1 MKDDIEDAVKRFEA
15 VHLKRGPDEQR
26 FGELAQIKN
35 ENYHLKLALD
45 EKNMELEKLKK
56 TVQRGVFL
64 EDIDKFSGGNEPM
77 FGAGPPSNSG
87 SCGTDL
93 EIVTHFSGSPYK
105 GKRTNSKATETS
117 VATTS
122 ASNIKAEHVFFKQNV
137 VPFIEKMIASLKL
150 SNVFKREGR
159 ELQEKYDK
167 FERELWDS
175 KLDTNLLTGIFDDI
189 LYFYRQTTSIL
200 NRELKF
206 KELSQRLEYL
216 FSIFLDPREYDLD
229 PQEHIEY
236 LREEIT
242 DTLIRIFHYQNLPI
256 EKECLDYNKSI
267 RTAHLDDGRLG
278 TPGPLGHIKRKESAK
293 RLKCIEQGFEICAHA
308 MNQAFGDKQELRAQ
322 EDSIPSIE
330 SSTGM
335 VSIVSENAI
344 KEKDRLKESKSS
356 LEFIPIGYDAN
367 TLNSK
372 TPQRKVHQTKE
383 LNDITPKANDEND
396 PLQMFFQEQ
405 ASYYDN
411 TIDRRRK

>member
-1 MKDDIEDAVKRFEA
+1 MTDEIEDAVKRFEA

-26 FGELAQIKN
+26 YGELEQIKN

-56 TVQRGVFL
+56 TMQRGVFL
-64 EDIDKFSGGNEPM
+64 EDIQKFSNEAM
-77 FGAGPPSNSG
+77 FVAGPPSNSG

-105 GKRTNSKATETS
+105 GKRTNSKATENS
-117 VATTS
+117 VATTT
-122 ASNIKAEHVFFKQNV
+122 ASHIKAEHIFFKQNV
-137 VPFIEKMIASLKL
+137 VPFIENMIASLKL
-150 SNVFKREGR
+150 SSVFKQEGR
-159 ELQEKYDK
+159 ELEEKYDK
-167 FERELWDS
+167 FERDFWNSSLN
-175 KLDTNLLTGIFDDI
+175 TYLLKDIFDDI
-189 LYFYRQTTSIL
+189 QYFHRQTIAIL

-242 DTLIRIFHYQNLPI
+242 DTLIRIFHYETTPY
-256 EKECLDYNKSI
+256 EKECIDFNKSN
-267 RTAHLDDGRLG
+267 RTTYFDHRISSSVS
-278 TPGPLGHIKRKESAK
+278 GPFSHIKKKESAK
-293 RLKCIEQGFEICAHA
+293 RLKCIEQGFEICANA

-322 EDSIPSIE
+322 EDSIPSIT

-335 VSIVSENAI
+335 VSEISENAM

-356 LEFIPIGYDAN
+356 LEFIPIGYDENA
-367 TLNSK
+367 LNSK
-372 TPQRKVHQTKE
+372 TPKRKIYQTKE
-383 LNDITPKANDEND
+383 LNETTPKANDEND